1 MSRISSDY
9 LIHKLCGN
17 PGEFDYDAT
26 KAHFYD
32 YADSE
37 DDKKRLDSIFEEIES
52 NFVPFESETFLE
64 LFERENDGW
73 WSDAWDY
80 VQYCYNPNQRRIAEV
95 FETSIQPAI
104 QKLFQEED

>member
-9 LIHKLCGN
+9 LIHKLCGS
-17 PGEFDYDAT
+17 PKEFDYHTT

-32 YADSE
+32 YADDE